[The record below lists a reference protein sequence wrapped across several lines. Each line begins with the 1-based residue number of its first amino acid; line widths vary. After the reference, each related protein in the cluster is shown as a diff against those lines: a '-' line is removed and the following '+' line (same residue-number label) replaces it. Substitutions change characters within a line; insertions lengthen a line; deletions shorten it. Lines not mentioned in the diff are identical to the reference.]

1 MIALRHARRLRRG
14 AAAFAAATGVVGAS
28 MILFAWGGPSD
39 VAPPVI
45 EGPRPGYGT
54 VLYVPTQAE
63 AEPEQAWTQLAAAI
77 ELVRWSRES
86 LAQAESLRGTA
97 ARLAQ
102 ISRENVEAR
111 EKESEPAASESA
123 RYQQLIA
130 EAQLALAE
138 DLLAKARTMSEGAV
152 VIFEIARQNALRLQD
167 GGESQDRAGEARRD
181 PPDLVRT
188 GRPRG
193 AARRSRHA

>member
-14 AAAFAAATGVVGAS
+14 AAAFAAAAGVVGAS
-28 MILFAWGGPSD
+28 MIVSAWGGPSD
-39 VAPPVI
+39 GAPPVI
-45 EGPRPGYGT
+45 EGLPPGYGT

-86 LAQAESLRGTA
+86 LTRAESLRGMA

-102 ISRENVEAR
+102 ISRENVVAR
-111 EKESEPAASESA
+111 KGESDPAALESA

-130 EAQLALAE
+130 ESQLAFAE
-138 DLLAKARTMSEGAV
+138 DLLAKARKMSEGAV

-167 GGESQDRAGEARRD
+167 GEESQEPDDYVRPE
-181 PPDLVRT
+181 PPDVVRSV
-188 GRPRG
+188 RLQG